1 MKPLFDSLPPPD
13 LPLHLRWR
21 CIKVPPGTHGPY
33 MVAGPGWSGTGH
45 YSGKRTMPC
54 AAKLPGCRLE
64 CPLCRRAQRFV
75 CYLPVFSL
83 RATKQP
89 QLVIQGAKRS
99 HATFCTFKF
108 GDIVS
113 VVRGN
118 ADRDTPLFVGS
129 KHSEPTVDTDKFRKR
144 GPQDITR
151 YLLHLWQ
158 WRELSESYGEV
169 FYPSSRSLEIE
180 AGLRSIEDDPP
191 RSAESE

>member
-1 MKPLFDSLPPPD
+1 M
-13 LPLHLRWR
+13 
-21 CIKVPPGTHGPY
+21 KVPPGTHGPY
-33 MVAGPGWSGTGH
+33 MVAGPGWSGQGH
-45 YSGKRTMPC
+45 FSGKRTLPC
-54 AAKLPGCRLE
+54 AKKLPGCTLE
-64 CPLCRRAQRFV
+64 CPLCRRPQRFV
-75 CYLPVFSL
+75 AYLPVFSL

-99 HATFCTFKF
+99 HATFTQFKF
-108 GDIVS
+108 GDIVA

-118 ADRDTPLFVGS
+118 ADRDTALFVASRPDG
-129 KHSEPTVDTDKFRKR
+129 PTLDLDKFKKR

-158 WRELSESYGEV
+158 WRDLTLSFGET

-191 RSAESE
+191 RQFEEE